1 MSENRIRKTDSV
13 QVHGP
18 ASAGIWVT
26 TAGLLKFNPA
36 GTAKEVVELTTVQ
49 TLTNKTLTAPAL
61 TAVAITGTST
71 IGAGMTITSPIITG
85 ATLTSPNITGAL
97 VVTGPAD
104 PSGAQNVI
112 SVIQAAANTYSG
124 SVVGVRSTV
133 TVSATAAIGNAY
145 SGRFELIQSALPAS
159 QGHTAALVAQVSA
172 TGAGNSP
179 TSVLTLTLNSAT
191 GAGVVTPFIY
201 FQEATANKTTL
212 FFKADT
218 LGTAGSGSNA
228 VCFSTGA
235 SIAAT
240 DITAG
245 LRVSINGAIYH
256 IPLVATGA
264 WDGS

>member
-13 QVHGP
+13 QIHGP

-36 GTAKEVVELTTVQ
+36 GTAKEVVELTEVQ
-49 TLTNKTLTAPAL
+49 TLTNKTLTNP
-61 TAVAITGTST
+61 T
-71 IGAGMTITSPIITG
+71 ITG
-85 ATLTSPNITGAL
+85 ASLTATSL
-97 VVTGPAD
+97 VATGPAN
-104 PSGAQNVI
+104 PSAAQNVI
-112 SVIQAAANTYSG
+112 SVIQAAANTFSG

-172 TGAGNSP
+172 TGTGNSP

-191 GAGVVTPFIY
+191 AAGVVTPFIY

-228 VCFSTGA
+228 VCFGTGA
-235 SIAAT
+235 VIAAG

-256 IPLVATGA
+256 IPLVATAA